1 MFNENSFTAQFDY
14 FTKILI
20 KGIDYATLRKQLSNG
35 MRLNHPNL
43 ATPNVCHI
51 LQTCWLPEPSARP
64 TFSKILQYLLED
76 EQFPRDLLNNVKG
89 LNHSSKEDVSKMVKQ
104 YRSIQECNPM
114 FENIHNLHERRVH
127 SFSIAGT
134 SENTIYPKSIET
146 NDDNSRV
153 SSALMSDP
161 PRGYLIPLFSTTT
174 TMSSCGD
181 DDTSLELKHL
191 AEIHEDVFD
200 T

>member
-1 MFNENSFTAQFDY
+1 MIE
-14 FTKILI
+14 
-20 KGIDYATLRKQLSNG
+20 GIDYATLRKQLSNG

-43 ATPNVCHI
+43 ATPNVSHI

-64 TFSKILQYLLED
+64 TFSKIKQYLFED
-76 EQFPRDLLNNVKG
+76 EQFPRDLLNNVQE
-89 LNHSSKEDVSKMVKQ
+89 LSHSSKEDVSKMVKQ

-114 FENIHNLHERRVH
+114 FGNVHDSQERRVH
-127 SFSIAGT
+127 SFSMAGT

-146 NDDNSRV
+146 NEDSSRV
-153 SSALMSDP
+153 SSALMSELP
-161 PRGYLIPLFSTTT
+161 KGYLIPLFSTTT

-200 T
+200 Q

>member
-1 MFNENSFTAQFDY
+1 MIFSL
-14 FTKILI
+14 KILI
-20 KGIDYATLRKQLSNG
+20 EGIDYATLRKQLSNG

-43 ATPNVCHI
+43 ATPNVSHI

-64 TFSKILQYLLED
+64 TFSKIMQYLFED
-76 EQFPRDLLNNVKG
+76 EQFPRDLLNNVPE
-89 LNHSSKEDVSKMVKQ
+89 LDHSSKEDVSKMVKQ

-114 FENIHNLHERRVH
+114 FGNLH
-127 SFSIAGT
+127 SFSITGT

-146 NDDNSRV
+146 NGDSSRV

-161 PRGYLIPLFSTTT
+161 PKGYLIPLFSTTT
-174 TMSSCGD
+174 TLSSCGD
-181 DDTSLELKHL
+181 DDTSLQLKHL

-200 T
+200 Q